1 MPFSRFEVVNWSE
14 VPRTSQSS
22 RTEQEN
28 QTAMEVTQEET
39 EPGGPHSES
48 TPDVAVET
56 LTESGQP
63 ESTTAACPN
72 EVN

>member
-1 MPFSRFEVVNWSE
+1 
-14 VPRTSQSS
+14 
-22 RTEQEN
+22 
-28 QTAMEVTQEET
+28 MEVTQEET

-72 EVN
+72 EVNELSRSQ